1 MRFYLR
7 YALRALRRSGQRTLL
22 VIISVAFGVMALV
35 AMQLLSN
42 VIDDA
47 LLGEPRMM
55 RGGDLTI
62 DHESA
67 DTYLSQADL
76 DQLAALQAS
85 GRIEAYTLI
94 ARTFNMLLKP
104 ENGTQTGFV
113 MYAQGVEPD
122 VYPLVGNVTMRDP
135 QGADLAA
142 AIRAPGS
149 IAITRDL
156 AAALDLR
163 VGDVVRVTDG
173 MGGAPQSVIVGG
185 IIEMLP
191 DHMAKS
197 VLYSLETARQ
207 IANNSQVL
215 TGAILVVPDDPAALA
230 RELRA
235 SGWRV
240 MIANDFSESQKKI
253 RRVFDFGL
261 KGAGMLAL
269 LVGGIGVA
277 NTMQVILARR
287 TTEIAVLKTL
297 GYRQRHLLLMFGL
310 ETLLIGVVGSTVGIV
325 AALLLAHPLM
335 RSMESTGI
343 FLLAWEVT
351 PGAMISGGLAG
362 VATTLIFGFY
372 AIIRASA
379 VRPAVLLRQFS
390 TACAWQRWLAAVGVY
405 AVLALP
411 FSIVSTFVMGSVLPG
426 LGVIALALAGFLV
439 LGLIMGGA
447 LWITTR
453 VPLPRRYMLTLAR
466 NNLKR
471 QQLRLVFALIA
482 LFVGVVA
489 ISFAVATIRAA
500 QKEFDEQLGSLE
512 GTNLVVFGSMDQDAA
527 IRAQLEALD
536 GAKAMHVRYP
546 AELAA
551 LEVRIEGVWQ
561 PLQVSWLDGRRYDQ
575 LAWGLELTGDVWG
588 SNPEGVYL
596 PAALQAMYGGLQPG
610 LALRLQSPSGA
621 VRDTILSGFY
631 RALSDQVMAVVPDS
645 VIASHDTVAALSRHQ
660 ATAIYEG
667 ELAVD
672 QLDAATRALNTALP
686 GAMTISARDVRDV
699 LQGILFSLLSFVI
712 TVAGLALVAGA
723 VLIANA
729 VGLAMIERRREIG
742 VMKAVGYTSRH
753 VLTTLVLEHAQ
764 LGLLAGLLGTAA
776 TAVVCHVLRVIRSD
790 IVLSLDVP
798 AGLAIILVCMGL
810 AIASVVSVAWR
821 PTRVPPLVVLRDE

>member
-1 MRFYLR
+1 MRFYLS
-7 YALRALRRSGQRTLL
+7 YALRALRRGGQRTLL
-22 VIISVAFGVMALV
+22 VVISVAFGVMALV

-42 VIDDA
+42 VINDA
-47 LLGEPRMM
+47 LLGNPRVM
-55 RGGDLTI
+55 RGGDLII
-62 DHESA
+62 DHQA
-67 DTYLSQADL
+67 TDTYLSEADL
-76 DQLAALQAS
+76 DQLATLRAS
-85 GRIEAYTLI
+85 GRVETYTLI
-94 ARTFNMLLKP
+94 ARTFNMLIKP
-104 ENGTQTGFV
+104 ENGTKTGFV
-113 MYAQGVEPD
+113 MYGQGVEPD
-122 VYPLVGNVTMRDP
+122 IYPLVGQVTMRAP

-142 AIRAPGS
+142 AIRTPGH

-156 AAALDLR
+156 AADLDLR
-163 VGDVVRVTDG
+163 VGDTVRATDG
-173 MGGAPQSVIVGG
+173 MGGMPQSLVVGG

-207 IANNSQVL
+207 LASNSQVL
-215 TGAILVVPDDPAALA
+215 TGAMLLVPDDPATLA
-230 RELRA
+230 DELRA
-235 SGWRV
+235 SGWNV
-240 MIANDFSESQKKI
+240 LEAHAFSKSQKKI
-253 RRVFDFGL
+253 RNVFDFGL
-261 KGAGMLAL
+261 KGAGILAL

-310 ETLLIGVVGSTVGIV
+310 ETLLIGVVGSVVGIL
-325 AALLLAHPLM
+325 AALLVAHPLM

-343 FLLAWEVT
+343 FLLAWEIT
-351 PGAMISGGLAG
+351 PSAMISGGLAG

-390 TACAWQRWLAAVGVY
+390 TARAWQQWLAAVGVY

-411 FSIVSTFVMGSVLPG
+411 FSIVSTFIMGSVSLG
-426 LGVIALALAGFLV
+426 LGVIALALAGFLG

-453 VPLPRRYMLTLAR
+453 LPVRRPYLPILAR

-489 ISFAVATIRAA
+489 IGFAVAVIGAA
-500 QKEFDEQLGSLE
+500 EKEFDAHLASLE
-512 GTNLVVFGSMDQDAA
+512 GPNLTVFGSMSDDAA
-527 IRAQLEALD
+527 IQAQVDTLD
-536 GAKAMHVRYP
+536 GVKAMHVRYP

-551 LEVRIEGVWQ
+551 LEVQIDGRWQ

-575 LAWGLELTGDVWG
+575 PAWGLELSGDAWG
-588 SNPEGVYL
+588 SNAEGVYL
-596 PAALQAMYGGLQPG
+596 PETLQAMYGGLQPG
-610 LALRLQSPSGA
+610 AALRLESPLGIA
-621 VRDTILSGFY
+621 RDVVLAGFY
-631 RALSDQVMAVVPDS
+631 RVLDTEYMGVVPAG
-645 VIASHDTVAALSRHQ
+645 VITSHDIVSTLSNDQ
-660 ATAIYEG
+660 ATVIYEG
-667 ELAVD
+667 ELFVN
-672 QLDAATRALNTALP
+672 QLDAATHALNTALP
-686 GAMTISARDVRDV
+686 DVMAISASDIRAV

-712 TVAGLALVAGA
+712 TIAGFALVAGA

-742 VMKAVGYTSRH
+742 VMKAVGYSSRH

-764 LGLLAGLLGTAA
+764 LGLLAGLLGTIAVAIGCYALRAA
-776 TAVVCHVLRVIRSD
+776 D
-790 IVLSLDVP
+790 IVVALEMLP
-798 AGLAIILVCMGL
+798 GLAIILVCMGL
-810 AIASVVSVAWR
+810 AVFSVISVAWQ
-821 PTRVPPLVVLRDE
+821 PTRIPPLVVLRDE